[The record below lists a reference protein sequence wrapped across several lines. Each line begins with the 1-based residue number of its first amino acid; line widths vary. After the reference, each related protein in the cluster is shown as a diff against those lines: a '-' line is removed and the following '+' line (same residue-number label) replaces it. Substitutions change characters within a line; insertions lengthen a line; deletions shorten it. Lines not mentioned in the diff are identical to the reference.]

1 VVREVGLDG
10 QASLAGLLER
20 WGEDASALLA
30 GHLELAQWEMAQ
42 SVRLAA
48 VALAA
53 IALVVPLV
61 GVGLLLLAVGTALAL
76 GQLIPLPWAFLGL
89 GCACLLP
96 AAVAVPW
103 AVARWR
109 AGPGLLGASRAEAVG
124 TLSSLRAAGTA
135 P

>member
-1 VVREVGLDG
+1 MAREVCVDG
-10 QASLAGLLER
+10 QGSLAGLLER
-20 WGEDASALLA
+20 WVEDASALLA

-61 GVGLLLLAVGTALAL
+61 GVGLLLLAVGLALAL
-76 GQLIPLPWAFLGL
+76 GQVVPLPWAFVVT

-96 AAVAVPW
+96 ACVAVPW

-109 AGPGLLGASRAEAVG
+109 AGPGLLGASREEALG
-124 TLSSLRAAGTA
+124 TLASLRAAGTA